1 MAMPLVDLATSSFIL
16 FAVIYARS
24 LVFEDIRES
33 PVEWDAFE
41 ETFACDISKNIPKS
55 YKIHD
60 YTRRAQKVT
69 NAFRER
75 TRIKHEGKRKY
86 YESSERR
93 FNNPSL
99 RKTERVP
106 KVIGRPGV
114 FRDRNSV

>member
-55 YKIHD
+55 
-60 YTRRAQKVT
+60 
-69 NAFRER
+69 
-75 TRIKHEGKRKY
+75 
-86 YESSERR
+86 
-93 FNNPSL
+93 
-99 RKTERVP
+99 
-106 KVIGRPGV
+106 
-114 FRDRNSV
+114 

>member
-24 LVFEDIRES
+24 LVFEDVRES

-75 TRIKHEGKRKY
+75 TRQHESKRKY
-86 YESSERR
+86 YKSSER

-106 KVIGRPGV
+106 KVIERPGV